1 MPSATNYGWRSLSGG
16 WVKVA
21 GVDASSYRYL
31 GNGTA
36 LALEVT
42 GPTIE
47 SCLARAVEGFA
58 GAFADVHPSLLG
70 RRHRLELR
78 AGSPAE
84 LLRALLEEAIR
95 LGAGGELALALT
107 EASVDGDGMR
117 GEVEAVPMD
126 EARVYGTAP
135 AVRSWH
141 DLTLERCRA
150 STGWIGRVV
159 ATL

>member
-1 MPSATNYGWRSLSGG
+1 M
-16 WVKVA
+16 A
-21 GVDASSYRYL
+21 GVDASSFRYL

-78 AGSPAE
+78 AGSPAG

-95 LGAGGELALALT
+95 LGARGELALALT
-107 EASVDGDGMR
+107 EAAVDEDGGMR
-117 GEVEAVPMD
+117 GAVEAVPMS

-150 STGWIGRVV
+150 GTGWIGRVV